1 MDNTVNGP
9 TIAGLPNTK
18 ANPAYS
24 KDTFKQFIPDFA
36 DWVDSED
43 GKIETIINE
52 LQLPTI
58 INSDTKLVFNTT
70 LKSNDKKVL
79 DIDIN
84 NDVILGKITGTCYK
98 KGYNIFSEV
107 IIDNPGASMDI
118 SVSYYVDGDLVLSI
132 PVELNALGLTEFII
146 DEDIPNSTLFS
157 VLTVHIETDLL
168 IDITQFKNTVK
179 SNFKAPNGDAFALY
193 EAFCNIADQK
203 IIKTIW
209 NSDWEYAMSLCI
221 AHYIATVNRETQR
234 SFGLDAI
241 AKDSG
246 PRGLV
251 TVDIDKKRVE
261 YKNIM
266 LTRAESMFWQSTE
279 YGRIL
284 TTLLSTKAVLT
295 MIVVN

>member
-1 MDNTVNGP
+1 MDNTVSGP

-18 ANPAYS
+18 VNPAYS
-24 KDTFKQFIPDFA
+24 KDTFKQFIPNFA
-36 DWVDSED
+36 DYIDSEN
-43 GKIETIINE
+43 GQVETIVNE

-58 INSDTKLVFNTT
+58 INSDTKLVFNNTIT
-70 LKSNDKKVL
+70 STDKKVL
-79 DIDIN
+79 DIDAS
-84 NDVILGKITGTCYK
+84 NDVVLGKVTATCYK
-98 KGYNIFSEV
+98 KGYNILSEI
-107 IIDNPGASMDI
+107 IIDNPGESIDI

-132 PVELNALGLTEFII
+132 PVELNALGSTEFTI

-157 VLTVHIETDLL
+157 VLTVTIETDLL
-168 IDITQFKNTVK
+168 IDIAQFKNTVK

-234 SFGLDAI
+234 SFGLDDI
-241 AKDSG
+241 AKDSA

-251 TVDIDKKRVE
+251 TIDIDKKRVE

-266 LTRAESMFWQSTE
+266 LSRAESMFWQSTE